1 MKTPLQL
8 HEESLDP
15 TINKI
20 NLYNDW
26 AATYDNYVDSL
37 EYKGPQNIVKK
48 LNDLIKNQEKY
59 FQILDFG
66 CGTGKIGEELKKQ
79 LSNSYNLEGIDISPN
94 MLKNA
99 ENKNVYNKLTCL
111 DLTKENYNNKYDII
125 LSSGVFLE
133 GHVNISNINKLHKLL
148 NKDGLI
154 LFTIRASF
162 KENNSNDFL
171 KYVENNKNFIHYK
184 ITNIEYLK
192 DVKCKLVIMK
202 L

>member
-15 TINKI
+15 NINNVTI
-20 NLYNDW
+20 YNDW
-26 AATYDNYVDSL
+26 STTYDNYVDSL
-37 EYKGPQNIVKK
+37 EYKGPQNIVKN

-59 FQILDFG
+59 LKILDFG

-99 ENKNVYNKLTCL
+99 ENKNVYNNLTCL
-111 DLTKENYNNKYDII
+111 DLTKESYNNKYDII

-133 GHVNISNINKLHKLL
+133 GHVNINNINNLYKLL
-148 NKDGLI
+148 NKNGIL
-154 LFTIRASF
+154 LFTIRETF
-162 KENNSNDFL
+162 KDNNSEDFY
-171 KYVENNKNFIHYK
+171 KYVENNNNFTSYSVID
-184 ITNIEYLK
+184 IEYLK
-192 DVKCKLVIMK
+192 DVKCKLVVMRT
-202 L
+202 